1 MKKILSLLLI
11 SNACFGQITAPY
23 STVSATKNVC
33 QLVPNTVYILTDLG
47 KIQLVAKTN
56 NSFYEHPFVRTI
68 WGMDFD
74 EETFD
79 FNAKQLMGIDNI
91 SCVIRCQNAV
101 WSIVN
106 DAGHKPQKVAN
117 VSDNLFVYYTK
128 TYDKVLGF
136 QTSIDETYAQSNYH
150 ISIGASVGLSFAVVL
165 FFKTNPDNMPLQ
177 KAFITKQE
185 LSIPNSNIFIS
196 GRFGKIIQL

>member
-1 MKKILSLLLI
+1 M
-11 SNACFGQITAPY
+11 
-23 STVSATKNVC
+23 
-33 QLVPNTVYILTDLG
+33 PNTVYVLQDLG

-79 FNAKQLMGIDNI
+79 FNTKQLMGIDNV
-91 SCVIRCQNAV
+91 SCVARCINSV
-101 WSIVN
+101 WTIMA
-106 DAGHKPQKVAN
+106 DAGHRPQKVAN

-150 ISIGASVGLSFAVVL
+150 ISMGASVGLSFAVVL
-165 FFKTNPDNMPLQ
+165 FFKIDPTNMPLQ
-177 KAFITKQE
+177 KVPLTKQE
-185 LSIPNSNIFIS
+185 LSIIYSNVFIS